1 MNEFL
6 FLIQILLVF
15 SVSLIALRLGKEAL
29 LASIT
34 VQALLANFFV
44 LKQIHLFGC
53 TVTCSDAFAVGS
65 ILGLNLLREYFDQK
79 LAKKATFICFLFMV
93 FFVVM
98 SQLHLF
104 LLPSIGDTAHSAY
117 KQLLTPAPR
126 LLFSSL
132 FVFFIIQHFDIRF
145 FGWLKH
151 LLPKASFALR
161 SSLSMIV
168 SQFLDTI
175 LFSFLGL
182 YGLVE
187 NIRDII
193 LVSFIIKVLV
203 ILALGPLTILLKNK
217 FPREA

>member
-6 FLIQILLVF
+6 FLIQILFVF
-15 SVSLIALRLGKEAL
+15 SVSLIAFRMGKEAL

-44 LKQIHLFGC
+44 LKQILLFGC
-53 TVTCSDAFAVGS
+53 TVTSSDAFAVGS
-65 ILGLNLLREYFDQK
+65 ILGLNLLREYFDTK
-79 LAKKATFICFLFMV
+79 LAKKATFICFLFMI

-104 LLPSIGDTAHSAY
+104 LLPSSGDTAHSAY

-126 LLFSSL
+126 LLFASL
-132 FVFFIIQHFDIRF
+132 SVFFIVQQFDLRF
-145 FGWLKH
+145 FGWLKQ
-151 LLPKASFALR
+151 LFPKTPFFLR
-161 SSLSMIV
+161 NSLSMII

-193 LVSFIIKVLV
+193 LVSFLIKVFV
-203 ILALGPLTILLKNK
+203 IFALGPLTILLKNK
-217 FPREA
+217 FPRET